1 MIAELLS
8 VCGRRFE
15 RAEEIAKKH
24 GINRIYAEYRE
35 LIRSDDLDAV
45 IVGSPDDL
53 HHEMVIEALSHGKHV
68 FCEKPMASSVQQAQE
83 MASLA
88 QKQGVVNMVNFTWG
102 WLTLCVYIETVGWRK
117 YWCHNVY

>member
-8 VCGRRFE
+8 VCGRRLD
-15 RAEEIAKKH
+15 RASEIAKKQ
-24 GINRIYAEYRE
+24 GINKIYMDYRE

-45 IVGSPDDL
+45 IVDSLDNL
-53 HHEMVIEALSHGKHV
+53 HHEMAIQTLPLGKRV
-68 FCEKPMASSVQQAQE
+68 LYKKSMASSAQQAQE
-83 MASLA
+83 RVSPT
-88 QKQGVVNMVNFTWG
+88 QKQVSVNMVNFIWG